1 MLMPVKR
8 KIHSLKQGF
17 KRNEAYKLEC
27 INYHIR
33 KKNNIKDV
41 LNKIANNFHVNYQV
55 SEFYDV
61 WGMVNFLCKKT

>member
-1 MLMPVKR
+1 MVSREIKHTNLNAL
-8 KIHSLKQGF
+8 ITI
-17 KRNEAYKLEC
+17 LEKT
-27 INYHIR
+27 NS
-33 KKNNIKDV
+33 KDV

>member
-1 MLMPVKR
+1 MKHTNLNAL
-8 KIHSLKQGF
+8 ITI
-17 KRNEAYKLEC
+17 LE
-27 INYHIR
+27 
-33 KKNNIKDV
+33 KNNIKDV

>member
-1 MLMPVKR
+1 MT
-8 KIHSLKQGF
+8 I
-17 KRNEAYKLEC
+17 LE
-27 INYHIR
+27 
-33 KKNNIKDV
+33 KTNIKDV